1 MSEPKNWIQDASNLR
16 SMADELQLIALQER
30 ILELQA
36 IYGSCR
42 ALGKA
47 LNIDHA
53 YLARLRDGKKTDPS
67 SAVLRKLGLN

>member
-1 MSEPKNWIQDASNLR
+1 MSEQLTGYK
-16 SMADELQLIALQER
+16 ELFEKANEFKALAIKER
-30 ILELQA
+30 IIQLQN

-53 YLARLRDGKKTDPS
+53 YLARLRDGEKTQPS
-67 SAVLRKLGLN
+67 STVLRKLGLD